1 MKRDYLPIET
11 LSAWTRLNGIAVE
24 GVAFRKLRADDG
36 TDKGSAIVA
45 TGSQNGGGNGER
57 PESEESGVVAP
68 GVTVLLRVPSDL
80 VLSLGFVEDYA
91 KSDRQLREV
100 LEAVGGVG
108 RTARG
113 AILIF
118 LLVQLTHSSPDYAH
132 ERHAIGLSSPWT
144 EYVKYMPAFV
154 LLPTFYTDEEQEL
167 LRGTSLRLAV
177 HAKIASLEK
186 EFEHLRRST
195 EGHAWCE
202 KYWWSEDTGKL
213 TFDDWKHV
221 DALYRSRM
229 VDLPRH
235 GHAMVPC
242 IDMANHAAEGTVKA
256 LYNEDEDGNAVLQM
270 RDGKSLREGEEV
282 TISYG
287 DDKPASEMIFSYG
300 FLDGE
305 KATANQ
311 IFLDLDIPDDDPLKI
326 AKKAFCKDAPGVKLS
341 STAIDSETGATTSW
355 DSPIIWWA
363 CVNEED
369 GLDFNVLQTTDGGRE
384 LRATWKGDDVKDPGC
399 LRELLAADPQWD
411 IYQLRAVVLILERLE
426 TQFFVLRQTDPMV
439 LEIHENEDMRAI
451 FRTEVFDTVLKLRDL
466 ESSLLEKGIEDLVR
480 ERENLMASPAVSR
493 YLTQQSGDV
502 EEEDDFS

>member
-1 MKRDYLPIET
+1 MKREYLAIET
-11 LSAWTRLNGIAVE
+11 LSPWTKLNGIAVQ
-24 GVAFRKLRADDG
+24 GIAFRKLRAEDG

-45 TGSQNGGGNGER
+45 TEERQSGEEAGN
-57 PESEESGVVAP
+57 
-68 GVTVLLRVPSDL
+68 VLLRVPSDL

-100 LEAVGGVG
+100 LEAVGEFG

-144 EYVKYMPAFV
+144 EYVKCMPSSIA
-154 LLPTFYTDEEQEL
+154 LPTFYTEEEQEL
-167 LRGTSLRLAV
+167 LRGTTLRLAV

-186 EFEHLRRST
+186 EFELLRQAT
-195 EGHAWCE
+195 QGHAWCE
-202 KYWWSEDTGKL
+202 KVWWDEGTGRL

-221 DALYRSRM
+221 DALFRSRM
-229 VDLPRH
+229 VDLPRN

-242 IDMANHAAEGTVKA
+242 IDMANHASEGTVKA
-256 LYNEDEDGNAVLQM
+256 LYDEDEEGNAVLLL
-270 RDGKSLREGEEV
+270 RDGKSLRAGEEV

-300 FLDGE
+300 FLDAG
-305 KATANQ
+305 KTSANQ

-326 AKKAFCKDAPGVKLS
+326 AKKAFCRDAPGVTIS
-341 STAIDSETGATTSW
+341 NAAIDSGTGGTTKW

-384 LRATWKGDDVKDPGC
+384 LRATWKGEDVGDPGC

-439 LEIHENEDMRAI
+439 SEIHENEDMRAV
-451 FRTEVFDTVLKLRDL
+451 FRPEVFDTVLRLREL
-466 ESSLLEKGIEDLVR
+466 ESSLMEKGIENLVR
-480 ERENLMASPAVSR
+480 ERETLMASPAVSS

-502 EEEDDFS
+502 GEEDDFS